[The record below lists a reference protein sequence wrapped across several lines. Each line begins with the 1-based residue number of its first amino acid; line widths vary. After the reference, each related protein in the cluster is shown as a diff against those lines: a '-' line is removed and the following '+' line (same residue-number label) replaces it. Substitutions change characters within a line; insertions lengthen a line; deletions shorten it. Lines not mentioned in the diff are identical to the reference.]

1 MTAIVCNTGPIIA
14 LASIQKLDILKN
26 LYDSIYLPEAVN
38 DEILRGG
45 PHFTGLDEYRKAG
58 WIKISKL
65 QQSEDTLLATVLD
78 TGEASVIQ
86 LAREIGVYK
95 ILMDERKGRRVAR
108 DVYGLQ
114 VIGTARLLTN
124 AKQAHLVS
132 SVKELLQQMR
142 AAGYWIHEKI
152 IAATIKAAKE

>member
-45 PHFTGLDEYRKAG
+45 RHFTGLDEYRKAD
-58 WIKISKL
+58 WIKILKL
-65 QQSEDTLLATVLD
+65 QQPEDTLLATVLD

-114 VIGTARLLTN
+114 VIGTDRLLTD
-124 AKQAHLVS
+124 AKQAHLVP
-132 SVKELLQQMR
+132 SVKEPLQQMR
-142 AAGYWIHEKI
+142 AAGYWIHDKI
-152 IAATIKAAKE
+152 IAAAIKEAKE